1 MATAIT
7 TTMTRAPRARASAG
21 PAGAIRT
28 SRRCP
33 NSSVACVARLARS
46 MLTAKMPTAS
56 GLPPYWPRRLLVN
69 GMAVMVNKN
78 AKFHRARPRW
88 WPTTWRKTRW
98 RASQNWVTTQNAIR
112 QLISWSA
119 SLASRAARSA
129 AEAGWATW
137 AAAGH
142 LQLDDQ

>member
-1 MATAIT
+1 
-7 TTMTRAPRARASAG
+7 
-21 PAGAIRT
+21 
-28 SRRCP
+28 
-33 NSSVACVARLARS
+33 
-46 MLTAKMPTAS
+46 MLTAKMSTAS
-56 GLPPYWPRRLLVN
+56 GLSPYWPSRLPVN

-78 AKFHRARPRW
+78 AKFHQARPSW
-88 WPTTWRKTRW
+88 WPATWRKTRW
-98 RASQNWVTTQNAIR
+98 RASQNWATTQNAIR

-142 LQLDDQ
+142 LQLEDQ